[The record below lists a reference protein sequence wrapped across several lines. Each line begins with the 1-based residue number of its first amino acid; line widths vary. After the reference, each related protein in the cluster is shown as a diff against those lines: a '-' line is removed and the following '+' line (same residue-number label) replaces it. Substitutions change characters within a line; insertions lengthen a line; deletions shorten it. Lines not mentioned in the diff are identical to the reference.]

1 MTTTNSPTGSR
12 YEAYLFVT
20 RVLIVAQGAITLFAC
35 FLVFP
40 LGAALV
46 IANGAM
52 AIATRGRNRKLFA
65 GFAIA
70 GGVVCILLA
79 LFLLPASY
87 TIHVEE
93 PAVKL

>member
-1 MTTTNSPTGSR
+1 MTTTNSPAGSR
-12 YEAYLFVT
+12 YATYLFVT
-20 RVLIVAQGAITLFAC
+20 RVLVVAQGAITLFAC

-46 IANGAM
+46 IANGVM
-52 AIATRGRNRKLFA
+52 AIATRGRNRTLFA

-70 GGVVCILLA
+70 GAVVCILLA
-79 LFLLPASY
+79 LFLPAASY
-87 TIHVEE
+87 TTHVE